1 MVYILV
7 GILCVVIIALCIKI
21 HLLKKSACEIAE
33 QFADIPETDTNTLIT
48 VSSRD
53 KTMLRLADI
62 VNKQLR
68 ILRKERLQYEQGNSE
83 LKTAVTN
90 ISHDLRTPLTAICGY
105 LDIMKP
111 LEKSEKLDRYLLI
124 IGERTETMKKLCEEL
139 FQYSVIMS
147 KENASDTEPIAVNKV
162 LEDCIM
168 GYYAALRE
176 RNITPI
182 VKLTEESVMRNC
194 SKTDLMRIFSN
205 LLNNALKY
213 SGGDLEI
220 SLDSSGTV
228 VFSNTAPNLDSVE
241 TAKLF
246 DRFYTVRTAGN
257 STGLGL
263 SIAKALC
270 EDMNGKIYA
279 RYDDG
284 RIYVTVEL

>member
-7 GILCVVIIALCIKI
+7 GILCAVIIGLCIKI
-21 HLLKKSACEIAE
+21 HLLKKSTCEIAE
-33 QFADIPETDTNTLIT
+33 QFADRLETDTNTLIT
-48 VSSRD
+48 ISSRD
-53 KTMLRLADI
+53 KTMLNLADI
-62 VNKQLR
+62 INKQLR

-83 LKTAVTN
+83 LKTAITN

-111 LEKSEKLDRYLLI
+111 LEKSENLDKYLLI
-124 IGERTETMKKLCEEL
+124 IRERTETMKKLCEEL

-147 KENASDTEPIAVNKV
+147 KENVSDTESIVVNKF
-162 LEDCIM
+162 LEDCSM
-168 GYYAALRE
+168 GYYAALSE

-194 SKTDLMRIFSN
+194 SKTDLTRIFSN

-246 DRFYTVRTAGN
+246 DRFYTVQTAGN

-270 EDMNGKIYA
+270 EDMNGKISA

-284 RIYVTVEL
+284 RLYVTVEL

>member
-1 MVYILV
+1 MCGDNWTVYKNTF
-7 GILCVVIIALCIKI
+7 AE
-21 HLLKKSACEIAE
+21 KSTCEIAE
-33 QFADIPETDTNTLIT
+33 QFADRLETDTNTLIT
-48 VSSRD
+48 ISSRD
-53 KTMLRLADI
+53 KTMLNLADI
-62 VNKQLR
+62 IIKQLR

-83 LKTAVTN
+83 LKTAITN

-111 LEKSEKLDRYLLI
+111 LEKSENLDKYLLI
-124 IGERTETMKKLCEEL
+124 IRERTETMKKLCEEL

-147 KENASDTEPIAVNKV
+147 KENVSDTESIVVNKF

-168 GYYAALRE
+168 GYYAALSE

-182 VKLTEESVMRNC
+182 VKLTEERVMRNY
-194 SKTDLMRIFSN
+194 SKTDLTRIFSN
-205 LLNNALKY
+205 LLSNALKY

-228 VFSNTAPNLDSVE
+228 IFSNTAPNLDSVE

-246 DRFYTVRTAGN
+246 DRFYTVQTAGN

-270 EDMNGKIYA
+270 EHINGEISA
-279 RYDDG
+279 QYDEG
-284 RIYVTVEL
+284 RLYVTVKL

>member
-1 MVYILV
+1 MAYILV
-7 GILCVVIIALCIKI
+7 GILCAVIIVLCIKI
-21 HLLKKSACEIAE
+21 HLLKKSAFEIAE
-33 QFADIPETDTNTLIT
+33 QFADRLENDTNTLIT
-48 VSSRD
+48 ISSRD
-53 KTMLRLADI
+53 KTMLHLADI
-62 VNKQLR
+62 INKQLR

-83 LKTAVTN
+83 LKTAITN

-111 LEKSEKLDRYLLI
+111 LEKSENLDKYLLI
-124 IGERTETMKKLCEEL
+124 IRERTETMKKLCEEL

-147 KENASDTEPIAVNKV
+147 KENVSDTESIVVNKF

-168 GYYAALRE
+168 GYYAALSE

-194 SKTDLMRIFSN
+194 SKTDLTRIFSN

-246 DRFYTVRTAGN
+246 DRFYTVQTAGN

-270 EDMNGKIYA
+270 EDMNGKISA

-284 RIYVTVEL
+284 RLYVTVEL

>member
-1 MVYILV
+1 MAYILV
-7 GILCVVIIALCIKI
+7 GILCAVIIGLCIKI
-21 HLLKKSACEIAE
+21 HLLKKSTCEIAE
-33 QFADIPETDTNTLIT
+33 QFADRLETDTNTLIT
-48 VSSRD
+48 ISSRD
-53 KTMLRLADI
+53 KTMLHLADI
-62 VNKQLR
+62 INKQLR

-83 LKTAVTN
+83 LKTAITN

-111 LEKSEKLDRYLLI
+111 LEKSENLDKYLLI
-124 IGERTETMKKLCEEL
+124 IRERTETMKKLCEEL

-147 KENASDTEPIAVNKV
+147 KENVSDTESIVVNKF

-168 GYYAALRE
+168 GYYAALSE

-194 SKTDLMRIFSN
+194 SKTDLTRIFSN

-246 DRFYTVRTAGN
+246 DRFYTVQTAGN

-270 EDMNGKIYA
+270 EDMNGKISA

-284 RIYVTVEL
+284 RLYVTVEL